1 MTDINQVEINVDD
14 SVKHRFRPKYPIGK
28 VTRIEDGI
36 NAVCWVDFGEL
47 VLNKKHLTICSKF
60 DIIKV

>member
-1 MTDINQVEINVDD
+1 MTDYNLNDIKLND
-14 SVKHRFRPKYPIGK
+14 SVKHRFKPNYGIGEVIK
-28 VTRIEDGI
+28 IDDGC

-47 VLNKKHLTICSKF
+47 VLGKKHLTICIKT